1 MKIDVSLTEKSI
13 QDAIDKLER
22 YKDRLQDKCIA
33 FVGELASNGIAVAR
47 ANTGNFGH
55 YITFSYEIKD
65 TTDGCTAIV
74 LATETGQIQSTW
86 QTADGLKTVDVSPLL
101 MAEYGSGWKA
111 KPHFNDTRGGQGTFP
126 GQTHAYED
134 MWWYWDE
141 KTQEWKPTH
150 GVKATMPMYSA
161 DMEIIQNVAKA
172 AKEVFGE

>member
-33 FVGELASNGIAVAR
+33 FVGELASNGIAVAQ

-65 TTDGCTAIV
+65 TTDGCTAII

-111 KPHFNDTRGGQGTFP
+111 KPHFNDARGGQALSRDRH
-126 GQTHAYED
+126 THSIVRVGIGETKAENY
-134 MWWYWDE
+134 
-141 KTQEWKPTH
+141 TIHTALHLQCRCITH
-150 GVKATMPMYSA
+150 L
-161 DMEIIQNVAKA
+161 
-172 AKEVFGE
+172 

>member
-74 LATETGQIQSTW
+74 LDTETGQIQSTW
-86 QTADGLKTVDVSPLL
+86 QTADPPSP
-101 MAEYGSGWKA
+101 
-111 KPHFNDTRGGQGTFP
+111 PPP
-126 GQTHAYED
+126 GPKFSPQPD
-134 MWWYWDE
+134 SDKSRCRRNQW
-141 KTQEWKPTH
+141 
-150 GVKATMPMYSA
+150 S
-161 DMEIIQNVAKA
+161 
-172 AKEVFGE
+172 

>member
-101 MAEYGSGWKA
+101 MAEYGSGWRA
-111 KPHFNDTRGGQGTFP
+111 KPHFNDARGGQGTFP
-126 GQTHAYED
+126 GQTHAFDSEG
-134 MWWYWDE
+134 WYWRDE
-141 KTQEWKPTH
+141 SGELHHSYGITP
-150 GVKATMPMYSA
+150 TMPMYHA
-161 DMEIIQNVAKA
+161 FLKMENDIMKTARKN
-172 AKEVFGE
+172 FS

>member
-1 MKIDVSLTEKSI
+1 MKLDISLTEKSI

-33 FVGELASNGIAVAR
+33 FVGELASNGITVAQ

-101 MAEYGSGWKA
+101 MAEYGWDIHRALDELYSSTTFA
-111 KPHFNDTRGGQGTFP
+111 KLNDPECGLYYQGAVYIF
-126 GQTHAYED
+126 QFL
-134 MWWYWDE
+134 
-141 KTQEWKPTH
+141 K
-150 GVKATMPMYSA
+150 S
-161 DMEIIQNVAKA
+161 EIETGKVA
-172 AKEVFGE
+172 

>member
-33 FVGELASNGIAVAR
+33 FVGELASNGIAVAQ

-65 TTDGCTAIV
+65 TTDGCTAII

-86 QTADGLKTVDVSPLL
+86 QTADGLKQL
-101 MAEYGSGWKA
+101 MYRLCLWLNTAQAGKLNRISMMQEAVKVLS
-111 KPHFNDTRGGQGTFP
+111 RGRH
-126 GQTHAYED
+126 THLIARLVLER
-134 MWWYWDE
+134 
-141 KTQEWKPTH
+141 
-150 GVKATMPMYSA
+150 
-161 DMEIIQNVAKA
+161 
-172 AKEVFGE
+172 

>member
-126 GQTHAYED
+126 GQTHAFDSEG
-134 MWWYWDE
+134 WYWRDE
-141 KTQEWKPTH
+141 SGELHHSYGITP
-150 GVKATMPMYSA
+150 TMPMYHA
-161 DMEIIQNVAKA
+161 FVEMEMTL
-172 AKEVFGE
+172 

>member
-22 YKDRLQDKCIA
+22 YKDSLQDKCIA
-33 FVGELASNGIAVAR
+33 FVEELASNGIDVAR

-74 LATETGQIQSTW
+74 LATETGRIQSTW

-101 MAEYGSGWKA
+101 MAEYGSGRKLN
-111 KPHFNDTRGGQGTFP
+111 HIS
-126 GQTHAYED
+126 
-134 MWWYWDE
+134 M
-141 KTQEWKPTH
+141 TQEAVKELFQGRHTHLTARVGIGETKAENYTIHTALHLQCRCITHLQKWKMTL
-150 GVKATMPMYSA
+150 
-161 DMEIIQNVAKA
+161 
-172 AKEVFGE
+172 